1 MTHLDFN
8 TLLCGRNP
16 RQKKGKIDMAKR
28 KTKKDTA
35 LAELIAAAPPNVLSG
50 LVLHLAEKYPEIR
63 RECFDYLKGNS
74 AVSKKLER
82 QSEGGAIMSIWAE
95 LLPDLEDLDAHGGG
109 PDWVE
114 DQVWELLYEIA
125 KRLNS
130 KQIDETYRRKI
141 LDAVLPF
148 IESGNS
154 GAVDVLDELAYAACY
169 STSEF
174 RYLAERL
181 EAMHD
186 DWQTRNARNI
196 YRQIGDHDKYL
207 ELRLQ
212 CMEVGSDY
220 HDLAEFYWET
230 GETVKSI
237 QTVQKGLKK
246 AKGRMIE
253 LRAFASER
261 AQESG
266 DRAAWIELQ
275 FDQATDDLTLDKYKK
290 FKAACQKE
298 EWQEYEPRLLKKMR
312 DTEKTEQ
319 MKIHMDRKEYDRVV
333 SLLSK
338 CHYSQYNWERN
349 TALHIAEKL
358 ENRYPEKVLKWYLS
372 GLGDL
377 SSSQKREEYAR
388 KAEVM
393 AKVRHM
399 LVDVMNDEARWKKLA
414 AKVKNDNLGRPA
426 FQQEFAHTVPGWE
439 AV

>member
-1 MTHLDFN
+1 
-8 TLLCGRNP
+8 
-16 RQKKGKIDMAKR
+16 MAKR

-35 LAELIAAAPPNVLSG
+35 LAELIAAATPNVLSE
-50 LVLHLAEKYPEIR
+50 LILHLAGKNPEIR
-63 RECFDYLKGNS
+63 RECFDYLKENS

-82 QSEGGAIMSIWAE
+82 QSEGEAIMSIWAE
-95 LLPDLEDLDAHGGG
+95 LLPDLEDLDDHGGG

-125 KRLNS
+125 KRLTS
-130 KQIDETYRRKI
+130 KKVDETYRRQI

-154 GAVDVLDELAYAACY
+154 GAVDALDELAYAACY
-169 STSEF
+169 SASEF

-196 YRQIGDHDKYL
+196 YRQIGDHEKYL
-207 ELRLQ
+207 ELRLR

-220 HDLAEFYWET
+220 HDLAEFYWQT
-230 GETVKSI
+230 GETEKSI

-246 AKGRMIE
+246 ARGRMVE
-253 LRAFASER
+253 LRAFAAER
-261 AQESG
+261 AQEAG

-275 FDQATDDLTLDKYKK
+275 FDQATDDLTFDKYKQ
-290 FKAACQKE
+290 FKAACQIE
-298 EWQEYEPRLLKKMR
+298 EWQTYEPRLLKKMR
-312 DTEKTEQ
+312 DTGKTEQ
-319 MKIHMDRKEYDRVV
+319 MKIYMDRKEYDRVV
-333 SLLSK
+333 NILSK
-338 CHYSQYNWERN
+338 CRYPQYNWESN
-349 TALHIAEKL
+349 TTLHIAEKL

-372 GLGDL
+372 GLGNL

-414 AKVKNDNLGRPA
+414 VKVKNNNLRRPA
-426 FQQEFAHTVPGWE
+426 FQQEFAQTVPGWE